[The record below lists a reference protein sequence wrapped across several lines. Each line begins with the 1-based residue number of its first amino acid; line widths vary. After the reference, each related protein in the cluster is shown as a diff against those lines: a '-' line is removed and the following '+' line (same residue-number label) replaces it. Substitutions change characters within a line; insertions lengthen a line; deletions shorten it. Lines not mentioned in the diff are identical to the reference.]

1 MILTT
6 GYPYWFCVT
15 IKLPERI
22 DEMRKKTV
30 KRRIFISNALMVL
43 VTLII
48 FLLINVAVI
57 KVYSES
63 IEQQLKN
70 SAEKIVDAD
79 GLEDLLEDF
88 TIHRNDFVL
97 LFFADGIFCIMVLVL
112 VSQLFTGN
120 LVKHIMK
127 PLAVLSDGAERIR
140 NNDLTQEIQYV
151 GNVEFENVCIAFNEM
166 QKHILTEQEKNQ
178 RYEKSRTEM
187 IAGISHDLRTPL
199 TTVRGTIKGL
209 LDGIASTRR
218 QQEKFLEAAYRR
230 TGDMDALLNQ
240 LFYLSKLETG
250 NMPIF
255 LQTIELSAFVVNYVK
270 TKQILLENESVEI
283 IANTNGIT
291 ANVSAD
297 PEQLQRVFD
306 NLLENSMKYA
316 ETIPRKI
323 KLTLTRK
330 NEGFCICFMDNGK
343 GVPEEKL
350 PFLFEEFY
358 RADESRNRKEGNGL
372 GLYIVNY
379 LIDSM
384 GGSVWAENKDG
395 FAVYMMLPSED
406 KGERNGR

>member
-199 TTVRGTIKGL
+199 TAVRGTIKGL

>member
-88 TIHRNDFVL
+88 TIHRNAFVL

-199 TTVRGTIKGL
+199 TAVRGTIKGL

>member
-88 TIHRNDFVL
+88 TIHRNAFVL

-127 PLAVLSDGAERIR
+127 PHAVLSDGAERIR

-199 TTVRGTIKGL
+199 TAVRGTIKGL

-250 NMPIF
+250 NMPIS
-255 LQTIELSAFVVNYVK
+255 LQTIELSAFV
-270 TKQILLENESVEI
+270 
-283 IANTNGIT
+283 
-291 ANVSAD
+291 
-297 PEQLQRVFD
+297 
-306 NLLENSMKYA
+306 
-316 ETIPRKI
+316 
-323 KLTLTRK
+323 
-330 NEGFCICFMDNGK
+330 
-343 GVPEEKL
+343 
-350 PFLFEEFY
+350 
-358 RADESRNRKEGNGL
+358 
-372 GLYIVNY
+372 
-379 LIDSM
+379 
-384 GGSVWAENKDG
+384 
-395 FAVYMMLPSED
+395 
-406 KGERNGR
+406 

>member
-187 IAGISHDLRTPL
+187 ISGISHDLRTPL
-199 TTVRGTIKGL
+199 TAVRGTIKGL